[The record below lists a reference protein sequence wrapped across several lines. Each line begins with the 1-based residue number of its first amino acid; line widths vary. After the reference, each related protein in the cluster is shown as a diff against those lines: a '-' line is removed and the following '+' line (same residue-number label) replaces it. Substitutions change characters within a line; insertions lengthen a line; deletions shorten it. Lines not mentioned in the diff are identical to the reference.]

1 MMEEPGGL
9 AVSLAIPTLSSWL
22 VCVSPGIDPGL
33 RCKGSGSG
41 AVVMEVGVVVERY
54 DGDAVV
60 TYRVCLGLLA
70 DELLACGA
78 ADLHPAGAVAPTDGF
93 VSPVSGD
100 LPGSGWRDAV
110 ECLGDRV
117 LVVAF
122 HAVVALDVEAELV
135 CEVGNRGLGDGA
147 SVDGDD
153 EAYGGVGA
161 QPLSLILFAYIFL
174 LL

>member
-1 MMEEPGGL
+1 MHG
-9 AVSLAIPTLSSWL
+9 
-22 VCVSPGIDPGL
+22 
-33 RCKGSGSG
+33 KGFESDSE
-41 AVVMEVGVVVERY
+41 VEEVGVVVDGC
-54 DGDAVV
+54 DGDAFDAS
-60 TYRVCLGLLA
+60 RVCLGSLA
-70 DELLACGA
+70 EQLLACGA